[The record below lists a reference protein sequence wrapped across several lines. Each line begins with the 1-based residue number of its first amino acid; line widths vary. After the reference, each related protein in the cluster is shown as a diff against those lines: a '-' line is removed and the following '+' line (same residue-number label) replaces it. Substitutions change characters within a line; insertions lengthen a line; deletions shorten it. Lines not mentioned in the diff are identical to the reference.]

1 MSFYGTVFYEFE
13 RLFYKFKFK
22 NVTDTE
28 DSVDLREID
37 SVDGVVATERWDT
50 FHIDSGNRW
59 IKLATMPEDGE
70 RKGVTIFH
78 GAAGG
83 TQTTVDAIEPQE
95 NDEENPITPDV
106 QLEAQQCFKVP
117 TISYDNAGHIAEVTT
132 RMFQMPDPQKVIEQ
146 GMPIHFEDGP
156 VTPQGFEHESEFPEE
171 EEAYVVLEPGQK
183 VAVNKL
189 IVSEQGV
196 ITGVEPVYYK
206 MPASKSEQDFAEFA
220 ERLETIE
227 EFVEEVPTIYATQE
241 LTGSIEDL
249 YYDLM
254 ESGIDSSN
262 RFSSIATAVGNI
274 EESSRKITGEY
285 RTAGSLAQQ
294 LIAVYDLAS
303 SINASLTNLLSQQD
317 ARIQV
322 LERKVE
328 ELTKRIEELHP
339 SEPDPEEPEPTPEEP
354 TE

>member
-22 NVTDTE
+22 NAADTV
-28 DSVDLREID
+28 DNVDLREID
-37 SVDGVVATERWDT
+37 SVDGTVATERWDT
-50 FHIDSGNRW
+50 FHIDGGNRW
-59 IKLATMPEDGE
+59 IKLASMPEDDE

-95 NDEENPITPDV
+95 VDEENPITPDV

-132 RMFQMPDPQKVIEQ
+132 KIFQMPDPQKVIEQ

-156 VTPQGFEHESEFPEE
+156 VTPQGFEHESEEFPEE

-183 VAVNKL
+183 VVVNKL

-241 LTGSIEDL
+241 LTGSTDDL
-249 YYDLM
+249 YYDST
-254 ESGIDSSN
+254 ESAVDDIN
-262 RFSSIATAVGNI
+262 RFASIATAIGNI
-274 EESSRKITGEY
+274 EESNRKITGEY
-285 RTAGSLAQQ
+285 RTAGSLTQQ
-294 LIAVYDLAS
+294 LIAVYELAS

-317 ARIQV
+317 ARIQA
-322 LERKVE
+322 LEREVE

-339 SEPDPEEPEPTPEEP
+339 SEPDPRRT
-354 TE
+354 